1 MKKMLL
7 IAFMFIVNSSFGQI
21 IYQRVGMDNVFNFRL
36 ETNSFSRPIT
46 YEPMM
51 LISPMYTSPMMS
63 LPSISPMP
71 MPTFSMP
78 SPVQT
83 NINIIMPNVTPI
95 QTIRSTPIII
105 NFRNE

>member
-36 ETNSFSRPIT
+36 ETNSFSRPVT

-63 LPSISPMP
+63 VPSISPMS
-71 MPTFSMP
+71 TFGLT
-78 SPVQT
+78 SPIQT